1 MPCAPA
7 LLVAPSWTAERKKNS
22 LDEEGDQS
30 IDKHPRTR
38 NKQVG
43 RNGPPDSVAG
53 YQALPEDLLY
63 YNADQKEKK
72 ATRERYQQPVINS
85 FRTNSFLEVEFR
97 IAHSSYCSAIH
108 AHDISRNRNM
118 ILSKKPSCLFSYSLN
133 SAFERVK
140 SYLTLSDCR
149 FIPT

>member
-1 MPCAPA
+1 MDGGK
-7 LLVAPSWTAERKKNS
+7 KKNS
-22 LDEEGDQS
+22 LDEEGDQF

-97 IAHSSYCSAIH
+97 IAYSSYCSAIH

-118 ILSKKPSCLFSYSLN
+118 GTSKNVVPAHAGIQN
-133 SAFERVK
+133 
-140 SYLTLSDCR
+140 
-149 FIPT
+149 

>member
-1 MPCAPA
+1 MPCVPA

-85 FRTNSFLEVEFR
+85 SRTLL
-97 IAHSSYCSAIH
+97 IAQRFMRM
-108 AHDISRNRNM
+108 ISPETE
-118 ILSKKPSCLFSYSLN
+118 I
-133 SAFERVK
+133 
-140 SYLTLSDCR
+140 
-149 FIPT
+149 

>member
-22 LDEEGDQS
+22 LDEEGDQF

-97 IAHSSYCSAIH
+97 IAYSSYCSAIH

-118 ILSKKPSCLFSYSLN
+118 ILSKKAFLSFFLFPKFCL
-133 SAFERVK
+133 
-140 SYLTLSDCR
+140 
-149 FIPT
+149 